1 MDPDYYENVVQ
12 QAKIMLYKQK
22 ISKCHEILLD
32 KRKTLIKPKNNNNEN
47 HNKNKIIIKE
57 REEIK
62 EEEKEKE
69 IESNNNK
76 SINKSTTTTN
86 IPTKPTTKPSSITT
100 NKPIKSNQFS
110 NNDKWNIESSD
121 SDDNNVEEVEYVDL
135 PYICDDD
142 IDCYVNPGSVSPIL
156 LREKDIDDKSLI
168 LDPKE
173 DLIELQEE
181 RRKILEIQNRV
192 NNKESEFVINDDDID
207 KYIYIKVYI
216 YIFIYFNIYIYMFIL
231 LFLFIYIN
239 NISQLFILIYS
250 FSYLFIYI

>member
-76 SINKSTTTTN
+76 SINKSVTTTN
-86 IPTKPTTKPSSITT
+86 IPTKPTTKLSSITT

-207 KYIYIKVYI
+207 KYIYIY
-216 YIFIYFNIYIYMFIL
+216 
-231 LFLFIYIN
+231 
-239 NISQLFILIYS
+239 
-250 FSYLFIYI
+250 